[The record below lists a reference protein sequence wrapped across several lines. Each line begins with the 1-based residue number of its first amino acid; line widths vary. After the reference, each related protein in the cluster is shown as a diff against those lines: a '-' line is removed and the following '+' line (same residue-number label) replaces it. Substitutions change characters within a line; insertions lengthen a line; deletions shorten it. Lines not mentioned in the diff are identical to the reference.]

1 MTVGKQRNEQA
12 SVQGSLSGMENR
24 LWQHVEQKLTDG
36 ILHKRIQLNGE
47 FTLIQALSR
56 KLACVPE
63 LCL

>member
-12 SVQGSLSGMENR
+12 SVQGSLNGMENR

-47 FTLIQALSR
+47 FTLI
-56 KLACVPE
+56 
-63 LCL
+63 